1 MAKCV
6 KKKEKYDDWE
16 VDSDVDA
23 IIRVNE
29 LLNDETKMP
38 KIRKKFAEKQEAM
51 DDAAKQLSVESKA
64 KKNLK
69 KIFGKNN
76 NAKKENKKDS

>member
-1 MAKCV
+1 MAKCIA
-6 KKKEKYDDWE
+6 KKEKYDDWE
-16 VDSDVDA
+16 VGSDVDA